1 MPELRTS
8 EDGRLSLHFG
18 DFDES
23 VRKISEATD
32 AFTVHLDRSVD
43 AIGDLLAAVSSA
55 EETLDAAREHI
66 DQTSM
71 FRRFLKKTHEHLSE
85 AIRLTAEVDLRE
97 AAHVMSARPYLC
109 RGLVSLILSRLGGDS
124 TDALRSAAIADLV
137 KSVGLNPVAE
147 TYMRLAEAYV
157 ESDDLDAA
165 MESLENA
172 TRLDINYAEAYLLK
186 GLIHRAR
193 GEEEDAHEEI
203 FEAIS
208 LNPDLYRE
216 EFEPIMQAERESEA
230 LWDELRSRPE
240 FDAMLEELEKEL

>member
-1 MPELRTS
+1 M
-8 EDGRLSLHFG
+8 
-18 DFDES
+18 
-23 VRKISEATD
+23 RKIGEATD
-32 AFTVHLDRSVD
+32 AFTAHLDRSVN
-43 AIGDLLAAVSSA
+43 AIGDLLAAVSSV

-85 AIRLTAEVDLRE
+85 AIRLTAEVDLGE
-97 AAHVMSARPYLC
+97 AAHVMSARPYLW
-109 RGLVSLILSRLGGDS
+109 RGLVSLVLSRLGGDS

-186 GLIHRAR
+186 GLLHRAR